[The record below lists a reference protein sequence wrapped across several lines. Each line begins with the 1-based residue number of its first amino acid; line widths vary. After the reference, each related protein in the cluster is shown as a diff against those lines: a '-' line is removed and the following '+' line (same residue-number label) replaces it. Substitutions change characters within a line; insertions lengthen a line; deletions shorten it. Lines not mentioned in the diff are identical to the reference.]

1 MSTEMKNLP
10 SRKTCLESTRSSTG
24 PLISNI
30 NVEFKIYIVF
40 DIRVS
45 KEVLGH
51 YYANRRRIGRP
62 IMKNSF
68 NYSYLKNRERNLF
81 HCK

>member
-1 MSTEMKNLP
+1 MSTEMRNLP
-10 SRKTCLESTRSSTG
+10 SRKSCLESTSSIG

-30 NVEFKIYIVF
+30 NVEFKIYII

-68 NYSYLKNRERNLF
+68 NYSYLKNRERNLYF